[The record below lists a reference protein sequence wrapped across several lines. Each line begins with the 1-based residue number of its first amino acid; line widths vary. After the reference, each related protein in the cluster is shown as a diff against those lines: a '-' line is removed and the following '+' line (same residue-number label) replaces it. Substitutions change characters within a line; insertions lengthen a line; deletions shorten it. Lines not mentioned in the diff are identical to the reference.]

1 MRFYAFFH
9 YKPTTNTKVKDG
21 KKNRMTMETPIEV
34 YLKSAEILAPLCHLP
49 RPAQT
54 SLDAQRRYRLQRGE
68 FSIFPRKRV
77 ERVHEICLVVTCSFM
92 ERENHMQTEYVGSN
106 Y

>member
-54 SLDAQRRYRLQRGE
+54 
-68 FSIFPRKRV
+68 FPGCAEKVPPAAGRIQHLSTKKGG
-77 ERVHEICLVVTCSFM
+77 TCP
-92 ERENHMQTEYVGSN
+92 
-106 Y
+106 